1 MAWYIK
7 IPLILPALFLT
18 AVFSIIGTFQ
28 LFNEANILQPQA
40 PGSIS
45 ESFTPN
51 LYAYTLAF
59 TNQQYEYSAAVSFA
73 IGAVVVVCS
82 YVFMLATNRREV
94 GD

>member
-1 MAWYIK
+1 MVHQDT
-7 IPLILPALFLT
+7 LILPALFLT

-51 LYAYTLAF
+51 LYAYAGVH
-59 TNQQYEYSAAVSFA
+59 EPAVR
-73 IGAVVVVCS
+73 
-82 YVFMLATNRREV
+82 VFGRGLLRHRCGGGRMLLRLHA
-94 GD
+94 GDQSQGGG